1 MLVLDA
7 TYFKLV
13 LPRLFAVVLISAGYA
28 LAADYSGTYKA
39 EVETSSGKV
48 ENTLV
53 IRTEGKTLTGTIS
66 NQLGKFPLQNGD
78 VDGTDVFFNVVVK
91 SDGDDVKM
99 TYRGHVFGDEITFR
113 IEVGE
118 RVIEMV
124 AKKISSN

>member
-1 MLVLDA
+1 MRRMLAL
-7 TYFKLV
+7 L
-13 LPRLFAVVLISAGYA
+13 LISAGCA
-28 LAADYSGTYKA
+28 VAADYSGTYKA

-53 IRTEGKTLTGTIS
+53 IRTEGKSLTGTIT

-78 VDGTDVFFNVVVK
+78 VEGTDVFFNVVVK

-99 TYRGHVFGDEITFR
+99 TYRGHVFGDEITFK

-118 RVIEMV
+118 RIIEMV
-124 AKKISSN
+124 AKKIPAT